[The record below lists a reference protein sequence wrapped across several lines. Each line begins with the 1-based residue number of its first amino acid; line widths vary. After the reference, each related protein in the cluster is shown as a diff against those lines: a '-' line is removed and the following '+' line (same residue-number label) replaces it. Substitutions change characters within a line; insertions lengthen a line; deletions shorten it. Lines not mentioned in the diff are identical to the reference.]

1 MTEPVNRNS
10 ILDRG
15 ERCGKLG
22 KPMRPNHVTVFFAGG
37 ERNYVPVEIA
47 GMKSRLFGSVYTLE
61 TDLIVTCHPS
71 TSSLC
76 ASILQ
81 VVARSSRSGRVVID
95 DLANISF
102 NPIISSDELRRYY
115 LDQIP
120 DDVRK
125 LAAHLREAHRVI
137 FILPIWMYDMP
148 ALLKGYFERVWR
160 PHVAYRLDG
169 DRISPLL
176 SNIKRLVVIV
186 THGRNE
192 EETIKAGDAT
202 RQFFEVSLPTLLP
215 NLQSNARFDFY
226 SLDAADATSIE
237 NGLEAVRQYLASLR

>member
-1 MTEPVNRNS
+1 
-10 ILDRG
+10 
-15 ERCGKLG
+15 
-22 KPMRPNHVTVFFAGG
+22 
-37 ERNYVPVEIA
+37 
-47 GMKSRLFGSVYTLE
+47 LE

-71 TSSLC
+71 KSSLC
-76 ASILQ
+76 ALISQ
-81 VVARSSRSGRVVID
+81 VVVRTSGVGRRVIID
-95 DLANISF
+95 DLAHTAF
-102 NPIISSDELRRYY
+102 NPVISPDELVRYY
-115 LDQIP
+115 LDIIP
-120 DDVRK
+120 EDVTK
-125 LAAHLREAHRVI
+125 LVEHLREAHRVI
-137 FILPIWMYDMP
+137 FVLPIWMYDMP

-202 RQFFEVSLPTLLP
+202 RQFFDVSLPTLLP

-226 SLDAADATSIE
+226 SLDAPNTTSIE
-237 NGLEAVRQYLASLR
+237 NGLEAVREHLGQG